1 MNIER
6 KYWDK
11 YWDRYRDKSRENK
24 MKHNKYLQIQ
34 ALYMVKEAEDI
45 WLNIYGL
52 RYMVKE
58 IYKDIWVKI

>member
-1 MNIER
+1 M
-6 KYWDK
+6 KY
-11 YWDRYRDKSRENK
+11 
-24 MKHNKYLQIQ
+24 NKYLQIQ

-58 IYKDIWVKI
+58 IYKDIWLKI